1 MKAIFNK
8 TILAMSI
15 LAISLTAC
23 KKEDVEPDH
32 DHDHTGNGTVS
43 VKMNHLWSSM
53 TSDTFKLNTQY
64 IHPMSGDTMTFSTY
78 KYYVSNF
85 KLKKAD
91 GTWFVH
97 PEGYFLVD
105 LSNNASGTLNLGS
118 IPEGE
123 YTEMEYTMGVDSL
136 RNCSGAQ
143 TGALS
148 TTNNMFWS
156 WNSGYIMIKAEGQ
169 SPNAAMGDFAFHLGG
184 YKGDY
189 NVVTK
194 KTVSFSS
201 NNLTVTKDKN
211 SQVHIK
217 SFMAKTWHTTGSI
230 SSGSMI
236 MMPNATAKQMATD
249 FYSSFSFSH
258 LVE

>member
-15 LAISLTAC
+15 LAVSLTAC

-43 VKMNHLWSSM
+43 INLKHHWGMS
-53 TSDTFKLNTQY
+53 SDTFKLNTQY
-64 IHPMSGDTMTFSTY
+64 IHPMNGDTMTFSTY
-78 KYYVSNF
+78 KYYISNF

-97 PEGYFLVD
+97 PESYFLVD

-184 YKGDY
+184 YKGTF

-201 NNLTVTKDKN
+201 NNLTVTADKN
-211 SQVHIK
+211 SQIHFNVNTA
-217 SFMAKTWHTTGSI
+217 MTWCNSGSCA
-230 SSGSMI
+230 GTSMI
-236 MMPNATAKQMATD
+236 MMPGELAKLMATD
-249 FYSSFSFSH
+249 FYSGISFSH